1 MMDCLKFRGA
11 GNPLPSPNSSPKL
24 PQLYTTSPG
33 TEHLKLAAVP
43 FPRIMLGGTVGA
55 QGEPGV
61 ADLSVSGPWRLPVS
75 LCRLFIVNALE
86 NYQMDLNREAE
97 KDRK

>member
-43 FPRIMLGGTVGA
+43 FPRLMLSHLDEVILSTLLDSNANVTMNSRMS
-55 QGEPGV
+55 PG
-61 ADLSVSGPWRLPVS
+61 
-75 LCRLFIVNALE
+75 
-86 NYQMDLNREAE
+86 
-97 KDRK
+97 